1 MCSSLP
7 CLSYRQIVKR
17 GLGLPVLW
25 FWFRRSGGAGLLFRG
40 GLALGVA
47 MSVVIIFVQV
57 VSRVS
62 VCDAHMTS
70 TRCKLQPKRLLAG
83 FLLGGKLN

>member
-1 MCSSLP
+1 
-7 CLSYRQIVKR
+7 
-17 GLGLPVLW
+17 
-25 FWFRRSGGAGLLFRG
+25 
-40 GLALGVA
+40 

-70 TRCKLQPKRLLAG
+70 TRCKLQPKRLFAA